1 MKVMQRLAATAV
13 ALALG
18 MAASAPSVEAQ
29 TRTVN
34 PQAPRLLVV
43 VFTSNERPA
52 GVEVSDAIRT
62 QILRGI
68 SPRQLTV
75 IAKEQITTFL
85 ESSGYKP
92 DSALGQ
98 VDLEALARIL
108 RANEVIA
115 GRVTRTGSS
124 YRIEPRLML
133 ARDVTIAQPLPV
145 QEGGNLGQLARQIE
159 RTYEDAR
166 KQLEDN
172 QACENGIRDR
182 QFDRA
187 IAEARKAIAK
197 YEGATIGRL
206 CMASAY
212 QARMQ
217 SEEGAA
223 RLATADSILMIT
235 QEVRRLDPRSTIA
248 PRLGYAAYQAK
259 GDQENAVRML
269 VSLLDIE
276 RNNTT
281 LQQQVVQELA
291 QLGKPEVALPI
302 IDTLV
307 ARNPGDPQFLRQRWL
322 LLLASAAADTV
333 PESRARYFAM
343 AVQAGETM
351 VRQDTTLA
359 DSTYFERQ
367 IAAATGVTD
376 NPQRS
381 VEITARAT
389 QKFPQSAVF
398 WQQKAQAER
407 RAGQL
412 QMAEQSIKRAISL
425 NPTLPN
431 GRLLLATIYLETNQL
446 DSAVAVARRAATAGE
461 DKATWGTF
469 LLQPTQASWRYADSV
484 KTVPA
489 YKRALAISLVSD
501 SLAPSATAKF
511 FAGVSSFYIAANGL
525 QDAQKGKSCALAREA
540 QDMLVITQMNMPAGG
555 SIDANTA
562 RTVLGLVAQYL
573 PAAEQMV
580 KQYCK

>member
-18 MAASAPSVEAQ
+18 VAASAPSVEAQ

-68 SPRQLTV
+68 NPRQLTV

-92 DSALGQ
+92 DSALGH

-115 GRVTRTGSS
+115 GRVTRTGAS

-187 IAEARKAIAK
+187 IAEARKAIAT

-223 RLATADSILMIT
+223 RLATADSILVIT

-381 VEITARAT
+381 VEIAARAT

-412 QMAEQSIKRAISL
+412 QMAEESIKRAISL

-431 GRLLLATIYLETNQL
+431 GRLLLATIHVETNQV
-446 DSAVAVARRAATAGE
+446 DSAVAVARRAAAAGE
-461 DKATWGTF
+461 EKATWGAF
-469 LLQPTQASWRYADSV
+469 LLQPTQAAWKYADSV
-484 KTVPA
+484 KTVPE
-489 YKRALAISLVSD
+489 YKRALAIAQVSD

-511 FAGVSSFYIAANGL
+511 FVGVASFSVAIQSL
-525 QDAQKGKSCALAREA
+525 QDAQKGRSCVLAREA
-540 QDMLVITQMNMPAGG
+540 RDMMVLTQMNMPAGG
-555 SIDANTA
+555 SIDAGTA
-562 RTVLGLVAQYL
+562 QTVLGYVAQYS
-573 PAAEQMV
+573 PAADQMV
-580 KQYCK
+580 TQYCR

>member
-18 MAASAPSVEAQ
+18 VAATAPSVEAQ

-43 VFTSNERPA
+43 VFTSNDRPA

-187 IAEARKAIAK
+187 IAEARKGIAK

-223 RLATADSILMIT
+223 RIATADSILTIT
-235 QEVRRLDPRSTIA
+235 EEVRRLDPRSTIA
-248 PRLGYAAYQAK
+248 PRLAYAAYQAK

-269 VSLLDIE
+269 VSLLDLE

-302 IDTLV
+302 VDTLI

-376 NPQRS
+376 NPQGA
-381 VEITARAT
+381 VEIAARST
-389 QKFPQSAVF
+389 QKFPQSATF

-425 NPTLPN
+425 NQTLLN
-431 GRLLLATIYLETNQL
+431 GRLLLATIYVETNQL
-446 DSAVAVARRAATAGE
+446 DSAVAVARRAAAAGE
-461 DKATWGTF
+461 DKATWGAF
-469 LLQPTQASWRYADSV
+469 LLQPTQAAWKYADSV
-484 KTVPA
+484 KTVPE
-489 YKRALAISLVSD
+489 YKRALAIAQVSD

-511 FAGVSSFYIAANGL
+511 FVGVASFSVAIQSL
-525 QDAQKGKSCALAREA
+525 QDAQKGRSCALAREA
-540 QDMLVITQMNMPAGG
+540 QNMMVLTQMNMPAGG
-555 SIDANTA
+555 SIDAGTA
-562 RTVLGLVAQYL
+562 QTVLGYVAQYS
-573 PAAEQMV
+573 PAADQMV
-580 KQYCK
+580 KQYCR